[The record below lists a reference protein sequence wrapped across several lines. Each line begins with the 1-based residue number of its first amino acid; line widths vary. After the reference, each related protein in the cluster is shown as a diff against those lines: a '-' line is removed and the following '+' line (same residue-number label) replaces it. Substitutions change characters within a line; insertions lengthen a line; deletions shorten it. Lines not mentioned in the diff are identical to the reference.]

1 MVKKEKNKNTNNDQQ
16 NRTKDWAKR
25 TPQKAKG
32 EFRCFTSGTRHVALV
47 TNPVVS
53 HECFFPLYA

>member
-16 NRTKDWAKR
+16 NRTIDWAKR

-32 EFRCFTSGTRHVALV
+32 EFRCSGRINIVLH
-47 TNPVVS
+47 
-53 HECFFPLYA
+53 